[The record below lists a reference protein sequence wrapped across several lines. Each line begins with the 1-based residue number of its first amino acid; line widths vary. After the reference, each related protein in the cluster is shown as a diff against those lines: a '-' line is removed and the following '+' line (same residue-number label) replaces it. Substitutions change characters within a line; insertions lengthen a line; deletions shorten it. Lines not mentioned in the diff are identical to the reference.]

1 MPRLRRHRFECA
13 AAALA
18 VTLLAAGAPAHALE
32 VRRDPD
38 LVAVAAGERIDDT
51 LIAVSRSVAVAGTIN
66 GDLIAVGRRVV
77 VRGIVNGDLITGA
90 ETISLQGIVRGNVIG
105 LGATLQ
111 APDSLVGR
119 NLYGLARQVSTSV
132 NTEVDGNVT
141 VLADTA
147 RVGGTVGTDVTAFGD
162 AVEIGADVKGGVD
175 AFADTVTLLDSA
187 RVGGDLTARVPTES
201 SLTVLPGA
209 VVTGAT
215 RTRIRGRSR
224 RGNRYAN
231 GAFYARQALRFAAA
245 FIVGLALF
253 SLFPGLRG
261 MAPGSGLDV
270 LKTAGIG
277 LIALVC
283 VPPIAALAAI
293 TIVGLPIGIIGLLS
307 WLIAVYLAKIVL
319 AGVVGTAALGAGR
332 HVAPALAAGLAVVLV
347 LVNLPYAGGPVGFLL
362 TVLGL
367 GLLTQRIW
375 RHFVP
380 VPGSTSA
387 AA

>member
-1 MPRLRRHRFECA
+1 VLAVSLLA
-13 AAALA
+13 AAA
-18 VTLLAAGAPAHALE
+18 PARALE
-32 VRRDPD
+32 LRRDAE

-51 LIAVSRSVAVAGTIN
+51 LIAVSRSITVAGTIN
-66 GDLIAVGRRVV
+66 GDLIAVGRRVI

-105 LGATLQ
+105 LGATLET
-111 APDSLVGR
+111 PDSLVGR
-119 NLYGLARQVSTSV
+119 NLYGLAWQVSTSV

-147 RVGGTVGTDVTAFGD
+147 RVGGTVGTDVTVLGD

-187 RVGGDLTARVPTES
+187 RVGGDLTARVPTEA

-209 VVTGAT
+209 EVTGAT
-215 RTRIRGRSR
+215 QTRLGGRFGR
-224 RGNRYAN
+224 ENRYAS
-231 GAFYARQALRFAAA
+231 GAFYARQALRFVAA

-253 SLFPGLRG
+253 LLFPALPST
-261 MAPGSGLDV
+261 ALGSGLDV
-270 LKTAGIG
+270 LKTGGIG
-277 LIALVC
+277 LVALVSL
-283 VPPIAALAAI
+283 PAIAVLAMI

-307 WLIAVYLAKIVL
+307 WLIALYLAKIVL
-319 AGVVGTAALGAGR
+319 AGVVGTAALGGGR
-332 HVAPALAAGLAVVLV
+332 HVAPTLAAGLAVVLV
-347 LVNLPYAGGPVGFLL
+347 LVNLPYAGRPLGFVL

-367 GLLTQRIW
+367 GLLTRQIW
-375 RHFVP
+375 RHFTP
-380 VPGSTSA
+380 APGGTRA